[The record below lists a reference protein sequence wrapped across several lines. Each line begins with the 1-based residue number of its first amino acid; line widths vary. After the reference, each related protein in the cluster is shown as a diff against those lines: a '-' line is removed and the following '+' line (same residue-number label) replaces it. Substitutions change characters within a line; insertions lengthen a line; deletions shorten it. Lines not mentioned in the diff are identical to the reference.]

1 MGSGLTIMCIALGV
15 AIPNIFARRFIAAD
29 RQKLLKRLIE
39 ERRQRGRF
47 ESFEAID
54 SEKQTQNV

>member
-1 MGSGLTIMCIALGV
+1 MCIALGV

-54 SEKQTQNV
+54 SEKQAQNV